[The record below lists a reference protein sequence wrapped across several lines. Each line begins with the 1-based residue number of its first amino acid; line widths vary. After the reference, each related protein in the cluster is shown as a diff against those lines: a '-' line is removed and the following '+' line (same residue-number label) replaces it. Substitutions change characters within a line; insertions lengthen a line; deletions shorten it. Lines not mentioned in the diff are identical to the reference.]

1 MKLIEETQLKEI
13 LMHVEEE
20 IFQLRRKVRQLEEQV
35 EILMRKLNLKYDKR
49 EDEIPPEVYDWLLQG
64 KKIEAVKAYREATGA
79 SLKTAKEVIE
89 SLGLQ

>member
-1 MKLIEETQLKEI
+1 MKLIKEAQLKENP
-13 LMHVEEE
+13 MHVEEE
-20 IFQLRRKVRQLEEQV
+20 IFQLRRKVRQLEAQV
-35 EILMRKLNLKYDKR
+35 ETLMKKLNLKYQ
-49 EDEIPPEVYDWLLQG
+49 EEQDEIPPEVYDWLLQG

>member
-1 MKLIEETQLKEI
+1 
-13 LMHVEEE
+13 MHVEQE
-20 IFQLRRKVRQLEEQV
+20 IFLLRKRVKYLEEQV
-35 EILMRKLNLKYDKR
+35 GMLMKKLNLKLEAK

-89 SLGLQ
+89 SLGLL